1 MDLLFALAG
10 LALAAL
16 AAGGLRGRGNPQE
29 VLFFTA
35 ASMAALLVPEGFREP
50 GLGRGAAGFVA
61 CVCLLA
67 LVSQLRGGSGAPRP
81 TLHALRVLALVY
93 LIGMFGATA
102 AGAWPAPAAPQ
113 PETPAVSQEWLQA
126 FWAKHA
132 ADGHT
137 HEPGTAPHAHTS
149 GVGHGHTYGVEHGHS
164 HDDEPPP
171 ELVPIVEYTPPPTK
185 GPHGGVLT
193 RLSTRSEPD
202 AGFAEL
208 RLANDAGALDVWLF
222 RDERLV
228 ATLDL
233 PATTTVRLRLL
244 EGEGNGEIALAPAP
258 ATAAI
263 EQGHFFVFRP
273 KTRAEGRPLTPTALP
288 ALCRLEVLAGD
299 AIYVSDDFEL
309 TSAR

>member
-16 AAGGLRGRGNPQE
+16 AAGGLRARRNPQE

-50 GLGRGAAGFVA
+50 GLGRGAAGFIA
-61 CVCLLA
+61 CACLLA
-67 LVSQLRGGSGAPRP
+67 LVSQVRSSPSTSRP

-102 AGAWPAPAAPQ
+102 AGAWPAPPAPE
-113 PETPAVSQEWLQA
+113 PEPSPVSQEWLKA
-126 FWAKHA
+126 FWDKHA

-137 HEPGTAPHAHTS
+137 HKPGTAPHSHAS
-149 GVGHGHTYGVEHGHS
+149 GVAHGHS

-171 ELVPIVEYTPPPTK
+171 ELVPIVEYTPPPTT

-193 RLSTRSEPD
+193 RISTRTEPD

-208 RLANDAGALDVWLF
+208 RPANESGALDVWFF
-222 RDERLV
+222 RDDRLV

-233 PATTTVRLRLL
+233 PAGATVRLRLL
-244 EGEGNGEIALAPAP
+244 DGDAEGPITLTPAP
-258 ATAAI
+258 ATAAV
-263 EQGHFFVFRP
+263 EAGNFFVFRP
-273 KTRAEGRPLTPTALP
+273 ETAAAGRPIAAAALP
-288 ALCRLEVLAGD
+288 TLCRLEVVAGET
-299 AIYVSDDFEL
+299 IYVSDDFEL
-309 TSAR
+309 TPRR